1 MKEELKKELAK
12 FYAEFV
18 FDGVNS
24 ADYAKQND
32 MDEDDCLTL
41 IDLGMK
47 YFNESIEEVPEK
59 PACGTVTVYF
69 GQGITFVPA
78 GEELSDGS
86 KYDEDVCEVEFLDG
100 MLEFQ
105 DAKDAAYWADELVN
119 TMGAY
124 IIPAIYP
131 NKIVGLEKALENYN
145 SNSKI
150 KF

>member
-12 FYAEFV
+12 FYAEYA
-18 FDGVNS
+18 FDGTS
-24 ADYAKQND
+24 LGDYAKQNELSE
-32 MDEDDCLTL
+32 DECLTL
-41 IDLGMK
+41 ISVGSEIYNK
-47 YFNESIEEVPEK
+47 SVEEIPEK